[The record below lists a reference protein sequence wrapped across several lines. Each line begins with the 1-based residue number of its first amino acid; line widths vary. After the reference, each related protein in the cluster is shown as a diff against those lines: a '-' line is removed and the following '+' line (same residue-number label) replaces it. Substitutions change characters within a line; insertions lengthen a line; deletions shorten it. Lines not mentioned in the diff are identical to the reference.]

1 MDVMTIVGPVALC
14 IGAIAAVAALYALFT
29 FIKDR
34 RREKREAHAPRHRK
48 QSVVVAELT
57 APLPAG
63 ANSLDQMVSCCG
75 LPESPCLSECQI
87 VA

>member
-34 RREKREAHAPRHRK
+34 RREKCEAHAPRHRK
-48 QSVVVAELT
+48 Q
-57 APLPAG
+57 
-63 ANSLDQMVSCCG
+63 
-75 LPESPCLSECQI
+75 
-87 VA
+87 

>member
-14 IGAIAAVAALYALFT
+14 IAAVAALYALFT

-48 QSVVVAELT
+48 Q
-57 APLPAG
+57 
-63 ANSLDQMVSCCG
+63 
-75 LPESPCLSECQI
+75 
-87 VA
+87 

>member
-14 IGAIAAVAALYALFT
+14 IGAISAVAALYALFT

-48 QSVVVAELT
+48 Q
-57 APLPAG
+57 
-63 ANSLDQMVSCCG
+63 
-75 LPESPCLSECQI
+75 
-87 VA
+87 